1 MKFHSYIPSNIKV
14 CAEFLFTPHIYC
26 FIYGYRTFSAVTQL
40 EQTRN
45 LLKLWIRIQQYTATD
60 FQGWSKIT
68 LKIKMAHFSTLEVGS
83 EKLTLTA
90 I

>member
-1 MKFHSYIPSNIKV
+1 MCRIFIHTSHLLLYIWIQD
-14 CAEFLFTPHIYC
+14 I
-26 FIYGYRTFSAVTQL
+26 FSAVINTVRANKKSFKAL
-40 EQTRN
+40 DT
-45 LLKLWIRIQQYTATD
+45 IQQYTATD

-68 LKIKMAHFSTLEVGS
+68 LKIKMAHFSTLEVGL

>member
-1 MKFHSYIPSNIKV
+1 MCRIFIHTSHLLLYIWIQD
-14 CAEFLFTPHIYC
+14 I
-26 FIYGYRTFSAVTQL
+26 FSAVINI

-45 LLKLWIRIQQYTATD
+45 LLKLWIRIQQYTGTD

-68 LKIKMAHFSTLEVGS
+68 LKIKMAHFSTLEVGL

>member
-1 MKFHSYIPSNIKV
+1 MCRIFIRTSHLLLYIWIQD
-14 CAEFLFTPHIYC
+14 I
-26 FIYGYRTFSAVTQL
+26 FSAVINT
-40 EQTRN
+40 EQTRS

-68 LKIKMAHFSTLEVGS
+68 LKIKMAHFSTLEVGL

>member
-1 MKFHSYIPSNIKV
+1 MCRIFIHTSHLLLYIWIQD
-14 CAEFLFTPHIYC
+14 I
-26 FIYGYRTFSAVTQL
+26 FSAVINT
-40 EQTRN
+40 EQTKN
-45 LLKLWIRIQQYTATD
+45 LLKLWIRIQQDTATD

-68 LKIKMAHFSTLEVGS
+68 LKIKMAHFSTLEVGL